1 MGIVVRSHRAPL
13 SEGRQRPSTDWSGAH
28 AAQSAPAGNYVAAV
42 RSGNLLFLSGKGPS
56 PTEGVAIKGQLGREF
71 SAAEGYSF
79 AQSACLEILA
89 VIQDHLGSLDL
100 VKHIVEVHGFLNAVP
115 AIEDHARVLDGASDL
130 MVEVFGPAGVHARS
144 VIGVS
149 ALRKGLPLT
158 IKAIVEVK
166 NTQEIVH
173 VE

>member
-1 MGIVVRSHRAPL
+1 M
-13 SEGRQRPSTDWSGAH
+13 
-28 AAQSAPAGNYVAAV
+28 
-42 RSGNLLFLSGKGPS
+42 
-56 PTEGVAIKGQLGREF
+56 
-71 SAAEGYSF
+71 
-79 AQSACLEILA
+79 
-89 VIQDHLGSLDL
+89 IQDHLGSLDL

-115 AIEDHARVLDGASDL
+115 AFEDHARVLDGASDL

-149 ALRKGLPLT
+149 ALRKGRPLT

>member
-1 MGIVVRSHRAPL
+1 V
-13 SEGRQRPSTDWSGAH
+13 E
-28 AAQSAPAGNYVAAV
+28 
-42 RSGNLLFLSGKGPS
+42 
-56 PTEGVAIKGQLGREF
+56 IKGQLGREF
-71 SAAEGYSF
+71 SAEEGYSF
-79 AQSACLEILA
+79 ARSACLEILA

-115 AIEDHARVLDGASDL
+115 AFEDHARVLDGASDL